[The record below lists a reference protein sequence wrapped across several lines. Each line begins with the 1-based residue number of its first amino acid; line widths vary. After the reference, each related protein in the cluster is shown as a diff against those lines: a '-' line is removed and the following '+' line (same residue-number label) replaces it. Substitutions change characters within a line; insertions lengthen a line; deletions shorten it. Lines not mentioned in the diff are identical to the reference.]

1 MKQWQQIPEK
11 LLHRVEIRGKNQLK
25 PKAYVAAAS
34 SGKNHEQTKTF
45 I

>member
-11 LLHRVEIRGKNQLK
+11 LLHRVEKREKSQLK
-25 PKAYVAAAS
+25 PKAYVAAS
-34 SGKNHEQTKTF
+34 SGRNHEHTKTF